1 MDASRR
7 QTGLVNV
14 GGSRDDVGRLV
25 VLVVV
30 LVVAAIIKPWGAGPA
45 EPPARNSAFA
55 ASPGSPEPPPSPVLP
70 DPSLGPDQIACLH
83 GLELVSL
90 IHLGTFN
97 VREWLPIT
105 RTGATGPD
113 DPGLGFARVEGGTVR
128 AVGVC
133 NEEGQAADDT
143 DARHPVIASA
153 WRLAGSGSSPAKS
166 INLIEL
172 KPDTGAPPELLPH
185 IYQPIER
192 QWSRTWRPGR
202 YALEVVLGDGTAR
215 ETVWI
220 GVDVRESGDAASS
233 KPSSVPT
240 S

>member
-7 QTGLVNV
+7 QTGLVSV
-14 GGSRDDVGRLV
+14 GGSHPDVARL
-25 VLVVV
+25 LA
-30 LVVAAIIKPWGAGPA
+30 LGGIHIIGAIIKPWGAGPTGPPIRNMAVA
-45 EPPARNSAFA
+45 ETASG
-55 ASPGSPEPPPSPVLP
+55 SPGSPKPSTVIP
-70 DPSLGPDQIACLH
+70 DPSLGPDEIACLH

-105 RTGATGPD
+105 RTAATGPD
-113 DPGLGFARVEGGTVR
+113 DPDLGFARIEGGTVR

-153 WRLAGSGSSPAKS
+153 WRMAADRSSGAKA

-172 KPDTGAPPELLPH
+172 KPDIGAPPELLPH

-192 QWSRTWRPGR
+192 QWSRTWLPGR
-202 YALEVVLGDGTAR
+202 YALEVLLGDGSAR

-220 GVDVRESGDAASS
+220 GIDVRESSDTA
-233 KPSSVPT
+233 
-240 S
+240 